1 MSCGSDSS
9 PCWRPSGRENRSQQ
23 LIAELDFLLA
33 QKTPPPSI
41 YFVDDNFI
49 ANRKAARELLP
60 HLIAWQKR
68 NGYPVSFACEA
79 TLNIARQ
86 TPILEMMREARFEA
100 VFVGIETPSSMP

>member
-1 MSCGSDSS
+1 
-9 PCWRPSGRENRSQQ
+9 
-23 LIAELDFLLA
+23 
-33 QKTPPPSI
+33 
-41 YFVDDNFI
+41 VDDNFI

-100 VFVGIETPSSMP
+100 VFVGIETPELDALKAMRKEHNASLPMLEAIQTLNATGSR